1 MELPP
6 TACKVAPVESAP
18 VEAFV
23 VGQVLEPSS
32 FPVTVPAGAGPGT
45 QLHVTAP
52 NGVMMAVQVPEGATV
67 GSTFHVGMPTQPQ
80 MAWGA
85 QNMAAP
91 QPHMMAHHMPG
102 AQYGGNQVAPMPM
115 MGGIAPAPLAGGV
128 RIAGSGWLVYDL
140 DVITCCGGGRGVDA
154 VVVNDLPPEIQAA
167 GVSLD
172 QWRSWMESLRWIQ
185 NNKQPKGGFTVW
197 LCCLVVPIFTGCF
210 WLPLCPLSS
219 VEMGTCLPCC
229 WGTYHAAMHQW
240 LADVN
245 KTLEPKGI
253 KARFLNYKHPE
264 ANAYRPRTPASY
276 GRAAMTD
283 LITLE
288 FAFGAN
294 DIANLYSSK
303 VHVGNPCH
311 CPSDEG
317 RAV

>member
-128 RIAGSGWLVYDL
+128 RIVGSGRLVYDL

-172 QWRSWMESLRWIQ
+172 QWRSWMESWVVVVA
-185 NNKQPKGGFTVW
+185 PGFVVW
-197 LCCLVVPIFTGCF
+197 
-210 WLPLCPLSS
+210 
-219 VEMGTCLPCC
+219 
-229 WGTYHAAMHQW
+229 
-240 LADVN
+240 
-245 KTLEPKGI
+245 
-253 KARFLNYKHPE
+253 
-264 ANAYRPRTPASY
+264 
-276 GRAAMTD
+276 
-283 LITLE
+283 
-288 FAFGAN
+288 
-294 DIANLYSSK
+294 
-303 VHVGNPCH
+303 
-311 CPSDEG
+311 
-317 RAV
+317 